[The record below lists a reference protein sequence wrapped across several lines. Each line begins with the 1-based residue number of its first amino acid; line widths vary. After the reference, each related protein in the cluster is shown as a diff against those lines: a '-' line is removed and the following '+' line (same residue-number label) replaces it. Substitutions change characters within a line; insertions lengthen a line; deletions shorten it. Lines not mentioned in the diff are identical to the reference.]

1 MPVRG
6 GADHGS
12 RLCWWWP
19 AAAVRCHVVRVAVL
33 AAAAA
38 AVLNEVEKRGNSR
51 KEGEEGERKENACE
65 KQMEC

>member
-12 RLCWWWP
+12 RLCWWWWP

-33 AAAAA
+33 AAAA